1 MSRDVAKVDFLIRFV
16 LGKTSNAKLTYY
28 REAIKDPKQAVL
40 NPQYRG
46 YAAEVLNSLLDF
58 VFSDPITWNRIR
70 TIKEN
75 EVSDEVIEENGQQ
88 IIEMSLDNYYIY
100 AAKHGLPLIEQKDF
114 MEKFSSGVVSVMVAG
129 RKLIKEDG
137 VVIQAIRVMNPDR
150 EVNEDIGGAVDPLKA
165 KMNAQRQQIQKQ
177 KDQVRMQL
185 AQSKAKKEIQDLKT
199 KGQQQLAKE
208 DEELDEAGKVYD
220 PITKKMVPRKPIK
233 VKMGGGTKEVKEA
246 AIADDNFGRAN
257 YWYRQHTNRY
267 QALVK
272 RGDLAQAEVHR
283 KKAAEYKRRS
293 YGALDNPDK
302 QLKIQ

>member
-1 MSRDVAKVDFLIRFV
+1 MSRDVAKVDYLIRFV

-70 TIKEN
+70 TIKES
-75 EVSDEVIEENGQQ
+75 EVSDEVNE
-88 IIEMSLDNYYIY
+88 
-100 AAKHGLPLIEQKDF
+100 GLE
-114 MEKFSSGVVSVMVAG
+114 
-129 RKLIKEDG
+129 
-137 VVIQAIRVMNPDR
+137 
-150 EVNEDIGGAVDPLKA
+150 EDIGGAVDPLKA
-165 KMNAQRQQIQKQ
+165 KMDAQRQQIQKQ

-185 AQSKAKKEIQDLKT
+185 AQSKAKKQIQDLKS

-208 DEELDEAGKVYD
+208 ETEDLDEAGKVYD

-246 AIADDNFGRAN
+246 ALADDNFGRAN